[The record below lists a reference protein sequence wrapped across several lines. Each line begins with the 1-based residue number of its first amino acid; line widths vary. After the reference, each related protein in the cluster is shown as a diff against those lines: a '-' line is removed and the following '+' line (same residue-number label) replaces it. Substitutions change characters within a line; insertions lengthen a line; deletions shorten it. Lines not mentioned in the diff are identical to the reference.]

1 MTYELKQTQ
10 LKNGKFHYQVIDEN
24 GNVISERKS
33 NREYVACTING
44 GTYWGRLD
52 LVGKGDYKRVLD
64 WAIKKMNM
72 SEADFNK
79 RFNNDSCYT
88 WTYDEMVQ
96 DGKKD
101 YEALTKIAY
110 KK

>member
-1 MTYELKQTQ
+1 MNYELKQTQ
-10 LKNGKFHYQVIDEN
+10 LKNGKFHYQVIDES
-24 GNVISERKS
+24 GSVISERKS

-64 WAIKKMNM
+64 WNIEKMNM
-72 SEADFNK
+72 SETE
-79 RFNNDSCYT
+79 FNNRYPSDIYT
-88 WTYDEMVQ
+88 YTYNEFVQ
-96 DGKKD
+96 EAKED